1 MIMSRA
7 LFVLL
12 LLVTVALPAPAQES
26 GVPPILPADRTPQQ
40 ITPPQPPTPVPA
52 PIPAPPPARPEAEQ
66 RAPEPAPHA
75 ASGQSVDE
83 LERLLRT
90 LENDAERQRLI
101 ETIRAL
107 VQTHR
112 GTAAPESPMPDRV
125 AGRFIESLSSEIGG
139 VGAAI
144 LRAAAFIADA
154 PKLGHWITST
164 LSDPLTRSRV
174 WETLQTLFLILLGSV
189 PALLLSRHTLKPA
202 RLRLEQRAAGVT
214 GWHRWPYGLY
224 HLLLALVP
232 SVMFGI
238 AAFAILAVLEPTFV
252 VALIAS
258 AMINYAVVAQAV
270 GLFSWMVL
278 APKVASLRLIP
289 IDGESAVY
297 VHIWVKRITNLSV
310 YGTFLASASYIVGLP
325 YSGYVFLIKLLG
337 VFVALMLAMLIMQN
351 RQSVAAYLA
360 GRAANGATP
369 APRSLRQRLCEM
381 WHVFALGYV
390 GIAMAIWLLQPEEAL
405 AVVFR
410 ATVLTIVMT
419 ALAWSATRIVRR
431 LIRRAFRPPA
441 ELRGQFP
448 NVEARVNRYSQ
459 IFDTLAGVLIWL
471 FAALV
476 ALSGWGL
483 DSFAWFFSPTGR
495 RATSSVISIAL
506 TILVAVLLWEG
517 IRVGLE
523 RYLGVAAAGRSADE
537 QRRVARMRTLI
548 PLIYRL
554 LFSVLAVLVVLVVL
568 SELGINIA
576 PLLAVSGVV
585 GIAIGLGAQQLIRD
599 LIAGVAIVI
608 EDSLAVGDVVQL
620 GTFGGVV
627 ESMSLRVLRLRSV
640 DGTVHTI
647 PYGEFHTISNQTK
660 DFSFAVLETQAGVGN
675 DIDRVIEVI
684 QATADELRD
693 DPDFK
698 ALIRD
703 AFEFFGVERVTDIAV
718 VYRGRFKVLPGRQW
732 RVVRAFNRRIKMAFD
747 RDGITL
753 PTAPVA
759 LVQSPAMAPARA

>member
-1 MIMSRA
+1 MTMSRLA
-7 LFVLL
+7 SVLL
-12 LLVTVALPAPAQES
+12 LLVTLAVPAAAQD
-26 GVPPILPADRTPQQ
+26 GNVPPILPTERTPQQ
-40 ITPPQPPTPVPA
+40 IMPPQPRQPPA
-52 PIPAPPPARPEAEQ
+52 PDNAPPAIRPEAPSATPAATPPVA
-66 RAPEPAPHA
+66 APVQGVE
-75 ASGQSVDE
+75 E

-101 ETIRAL
+101 DTIRAL
-107 VQTHR
+107 VQAQR
-112 GTAAPESPMPDRV
+112 GVPESPVPDRV

-144 LRAAAFIADA
+144 LRAAAFVADA
-154 PKLGHWITST
+154 PKLGQWIAST
-164 LSDPLTRSRV
+164 LSDPLTRARV
-174 WETLQTLFLILLGSV
+174 WETLQTLFLILAGAV
-189 PALLLSRHTLKPA
+189 PALLLSHRALRPA
-202 RLRLEQRAAGVT
+202 RLRLEQRAAGVI

-232 SVMFGI
+232 SLMFGI
-238 AAFAILAVLEPTFV
+238 VAFTVLALLEPTFV

-258 AMINYAVVAQAV
+258 AMINYAVTAQAV
-270 GLFSWMVL
+270 GLVSWMVL
-278 APKVASLRLIP
+278 APKVASLRLMP
-289 IDGESAVY
+289 VDDESAVY
-297 VHIWVKRITNLSV
+297 LHIWVKRITNLSV
-310 YGTFLASASYIVGLP
+310 YGTFLASASYIVGLH

-337 VFVALMLAMLIMQN
+337 VFVALMLAMLILQN
-351 RQSVAAYLA
+351 RHSVAAYLA
-360 GRAANGATP
+360 GRTGNSDASAARG
-369 APRSLRQRLCEM
+369 LRQRFCEL
-381 WHVFALGYV
+381 WHVFALFYV
-390 GIAMAIWLLQPEEAL
+390 GVAMAIWLLQPEDAL

-410 ATVLTIVMT
+410 ATLLTIIMT
-419 ALAWSATRIVRR
+419 ALAWTSTRLVRR

-441 ELRGQFP
+441 ELRAHSP

-459 IFDTLAGVLIWL
+459 IFDTLAGILIWL

-476 ALSGWGL
+476 ALAGWGL
-483 DSFAWFFSPTGR
+483 DSFAWFWSPTGR
-495 RATSSVISIAL
+495 RTTSSVISIAL
-506 TILVAVLLWEG
+506 TVLVAVLLWEG
-517 IRVGLE
+517 IRIGLE
-523 RYLGVAAAGRSADE
+523 RYLTVAATGRSADE

-554 LFSVLAVLVVLVVL
+554 LFGVLAVLVVLVVL
-568 SELGINIA
+568 SEIGVNIA
-576 PLLAVSGVV
+576 PLLAVSGVI
-585 GIAIGLGAQQLIRD
+585 GIAVGLGAQQLIRD
-599 LIAGVAIVI
+599 LIAGVSIVM

-660 DFSFAVLETQAGVGN
+660 DFSYAVVETQASTSN
-675 DIDRVIEVI
+675 EIDQVIDVI
-684 QATADELRD
+684 QATANELRD

-703 AFEFFGVERVTDIAV
+703 PFEFFGVERVTDIAV

-747 RDGITL
+747 REGITL

-759 LVQSPAMAPARA
+759 LVQAPATAPARA